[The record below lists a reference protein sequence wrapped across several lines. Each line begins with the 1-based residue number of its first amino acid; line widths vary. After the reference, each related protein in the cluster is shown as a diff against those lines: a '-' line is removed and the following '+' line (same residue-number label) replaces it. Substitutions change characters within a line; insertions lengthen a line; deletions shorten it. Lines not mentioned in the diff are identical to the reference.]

1 MLYLPLSIRLS
12 FHFLLDLIFSSC
24 PCFHSFFLHGFF
36 FGFIFVPSH
45 CFPSFSLPDFF
56 TSFPFAAWSLCR
68 AALAPLCF
76 ACVGV
81 VVLVVVSDD
90 VFSLAPL
97 SVCIVL
103 FSSWGMPGLCF
114 SRENLH
120 LPWKLVGPPIWRVA
134 HLDGCPCST
143 TIPHSWH
150 RVATASPPSLT
161 LLPLRRA
168 VVASAEGA
176 ESSASS
182 SVCSPSEGTPN
193 PRW

>member
-1 MLYLPLSIRLS
+1 M
-12 FHFLLDLIFSSC
+12 
-24 PCFHSFFLHGFF
+24 
-36 FGFIFVPSH
+36 
-45 CFPSFSLPDFF
+45 
-56 TSFPFAAWSLCR
+56 
-68 AALAPLCF
+68 
-76 ACVGV
+76 
-81 VVLVVVSDD
+81 LVVVSDD

-120 LPWKLVGPPIWRVA
+120 LPWKLVGPPIGRVA

-168 VVASAEGA
+168 VDVVASAEGA

-182 SVCSPSEGTPN
+182 SVCSPSEGTPY
-193 PRW
+193 PRWLKCFSVLLVRPKITCFCECFWVSLCILDGKNVFQYFDQTQNKCF